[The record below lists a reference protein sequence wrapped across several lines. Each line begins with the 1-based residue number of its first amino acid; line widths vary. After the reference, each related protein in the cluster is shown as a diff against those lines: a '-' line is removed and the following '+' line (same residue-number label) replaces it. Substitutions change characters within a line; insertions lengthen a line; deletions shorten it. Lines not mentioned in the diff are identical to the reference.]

1 MGSWHA
7 MARMRWMTSAPMASL
22 RQAIAAVPP
31 ATRRRVAK
39 FDQVQRRHV
48 WLAFPVAVVR
58 KTANDQGGSLAALIA
73 YYGFLSMFP
82 LFLLFAA
89 VLGFVFQGNATV
101 KAHVLHTTEQSFPV
115 ATGYIHSLVSGSGI
129 ALGIGVVGV
138 LWAGLGVAR
147 ATERAMN
154 AVWDIPMSERP
165 NLWWSRVRALAMLG
179 VLGATFLL
187 STALAA
193 LQQVSGPLALPS
205 HAGGTI
211 GPLVLNFGLYLM
223 AFQVLTNRHLSWRSI
238 VPGAAVGAVGWT
250 AFQSL
255 GAYFFS
261 SEVAHARHLYGS
273 LGTVLGLL
281 VWIYLGA
288 LLTIYAAQ
296 VNVVLEYHLWP
307 RSLVRGVHTD
317 ADRRSLMRQVR
328 EAQRSVDEVI
338 TMHFSLAHRD
348 VGDGGG
354 AAGQGGEHAAGPVA
368 QREGPG
374 ATPTPVAG
382 EQSDADADAY
392 AHAHAD
398 AHADAGVLATHVA
411 VAALVGHLEAYD
423 AIRQQL
429 ESCREPGTADQ
440 LASRLDVEVDGI
452 TTALGRVVGREP
464 DLAQAVRDAAR

>member
-1 MGSWHA
+1 MGSWGA
-7 MARMRWMTSAPMASL
+7 MARMRWMTSVPMASV
-22 RQAIAAVPP
+22 RRAIAAVPP
-31 ATRRRVAK
+31 AARRRVAK

-73 YYGFLSMFP
+73 YYGFLSIFP

-101 KAHVLHTTEQSFPV
+101 KTHVLHTTEQSFPV

-154 AVWDIPMSERP
+154 SVWDIPMSERP

-211 GPLVLNFGLYLM
+211 GPLLLNFGLYLM

-281 VWIYLGA
+281 AWIYLGA

-338 TMHFSLAHRD
+338 TMHFSLAHRE
-348 VGDGGG
+348 VEIGGM
-354 AAGQGGEHAAGPVA
+354 AAGQRGERSGPAA
-368 QREGPG
+368 QRARPA
-374 ATPTPVAG
+374 ATPTPATGEHLETGTGTGAG
-382 EQSDADADAY
+382 
-392 AHAHAD
+392 
-398 AHADAGVLATHVA
+398 AGVLATHA
-411 VAALVGHLEAYD
+411 AMAALVGHLEAYD

-429 ESCREPGTADQ
+429 DTCREPGTADQ
-440 LASRLDVEVDGI
+440 LASRLDVEVAGI

-464 DLAQAVRDAAR
+464 DLARAVREAAR